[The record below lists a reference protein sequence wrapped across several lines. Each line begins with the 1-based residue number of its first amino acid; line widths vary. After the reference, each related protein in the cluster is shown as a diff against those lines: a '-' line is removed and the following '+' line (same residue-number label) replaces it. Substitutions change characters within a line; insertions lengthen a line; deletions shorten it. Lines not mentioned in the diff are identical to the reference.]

1 MDVEAHLNLI
11 GTQVNRELT
20 SLLKEVK
27 NDCRTYRDLT
37 ETLKQ
42 LKRSTRYSCNEL
54 IEIKAIEFLIDQMME
69 MVEQEKGNSKIT
81 NCP

>member
-54 IEIKAIEFLIDQMME
+54 IEIKAREFLIDQMME

>member
-1 MDVEAHLNLI
+1 MDTELHLNML
-11 GTQVNRELT
+11 GSHMNQELS

-27 NDCRTYRDLT
+27 KDCRTYRDLT
-37 ETLKQ
+37 QTLKR
-42 LKRSTRYSCNEL
+42 LKRSIRYTCNDL
-54 IEIKAIEFLIDQMME
+54 IEIKAREFLIDQMIE